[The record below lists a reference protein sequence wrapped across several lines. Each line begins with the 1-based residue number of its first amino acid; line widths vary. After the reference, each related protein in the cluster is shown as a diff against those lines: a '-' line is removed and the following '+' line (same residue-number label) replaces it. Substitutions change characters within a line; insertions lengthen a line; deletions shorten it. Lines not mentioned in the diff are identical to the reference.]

1 MDPDSRVQLAEIR
14 GDIKLILA
22 GQDRTNTDVHAIRNT
37 LDRHDRRLVS
47 LEKRDAERDAERS
60 GITGTIKTLWLG
72 SGALMT
78 AFVVA
83 VMKKLGML

>member
-22 GQDRTNTDVHAIRNT
+22 GQDRQSTDIHAIRTT

-47 LEKRDAERDAERS
+47 LEKRDAERDAERK
-60 GITGTIKTLWLG
+60 GIALTTRVMWAVM
-72 SGALMT
+72 GALPT
-78 AFVVA
+78 GAIVA
-83 VMKKLGML
+83 LLMRALS